1 MREKG
6 WRWMKEKGGTRM
18 KEKGERGLK
27 EWKSIGSIG
36 RASRSHSLFDARHK
50 AIKDFL
56 KT

>member
-27 EWKSIGSIG
+27 ERKSIGSIG